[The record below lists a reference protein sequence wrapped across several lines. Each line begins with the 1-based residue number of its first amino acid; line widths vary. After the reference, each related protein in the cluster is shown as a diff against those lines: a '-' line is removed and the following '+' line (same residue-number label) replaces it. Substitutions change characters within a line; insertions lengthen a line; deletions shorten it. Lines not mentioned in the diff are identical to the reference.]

1 MPDDPYTFKIYTG
14 PSMNPTFRT
23 LDGLQIIPYHGRTIR
38 PGDVIVF
45 NPPGLSRKVTHRV
58 VSIDSQGIRTRG
70 DNNPY
75 DDPWLLTPDQVLGRV
90 VCAQRRNLRLRIY
103 GGLIGRLYVTA
114 VRATHLIEVKIS
126 TLLHPVYHRLA
137 RTDIFRLWL
146 PALVKTRIL
155 SFSRP
160 NGTELQLVIGHCVLG
175 RRLPKQNQWQ
185 IRRPFRL
192 LFNEASL
199 P

>member
-1 MPDDPYTFKIYTG
+1 
-14 PSMNPTFRT
+14 MNPAFKA
-23 LDGLQIIPYHGRTIR
+23 LDGLQIIPYRDRAIR

-45 NPPGLSRKVTHRV
+45 NPPGLSHRV
-58 VSIDSQGIRTRG
+58 AHRVISVDSQGIRTRG

-75 DDPWLLTPDQVLGRV
+75 DDPWILTPDQVLGLV
-90 VCAQRRNLRLRIY
+90 VCAQRRNWRRRIH
-103 GGLIGRLYVTA
+103 GGLIGRLYATA
-114 VRATHLIEVKIS
+114 IRAIHLIEALIS
-126 TLLHPVYHRLA
+126 TLLRPAYHRLA

-155 SFSRP
+155 SFTRP
-160 NGTELQLVIGHCVLG
+160 DGTELQLVIGHCVVG
-175 RRLPKQNQWQ
+175 RRLPGRNQWQ

-192 LFNEASL
+192 LIDEASL

>member
-1 MPDDPYTFKIYTG
+1 MPNDLYPFKIYTG
-14 PSMNPTFRT
+14 QSMNPTFRT
-23 LDGLQIIPYHGRTIR
+23 LDRLQIIPYHGRTIL

-45 NPPGLSRKVTHRV
+45 SHLGLNRKATHRV
-58 VSIDSQGIRTRG
+58 VSTDSQGIRTRG

-75 DDPWLLTPDQVLGRV
+75 DDPWILTPGQVLGRV
-90 VCAQRRNLRLRIY
+90 VCAQRRNLRLRIC
-103 GGLIGRLYVTA
+103 GGLIGQLYVTA
-114 VRATHLIEVKIS
+114 VRATHLIESKIS

-155 SFSRP
+155 SFNRP
-160 NGTELQLVIGHCVLG
+160 DGRELQLVIGHFVIG

-192 LFNEASL
+192 LVNEASL

>member
-1 MPDDPYTFKIYTG
+1 MLEDLFPFKIYTG

-23 LDGLQIIPYHGRTIR
+23 LDGLQIVPYHGRTIR

-45 NPPGLSRKVTHRV
+45 NLPGLNRKATHRV

-75 DDPWLLTPDQVLGRV
+75 DDPWILTPDQVVGRV
-90 VCAQRRNLRLRIY
+90 VCAQRRNLRLRTY

-114 VRATHLIEVKIS
+114 IRATCFIDSKIS
-126 TLLHPVYHRLA
+126 TLLHPVYHRMA
-137 RTDIFRLWL
+137 RTDIFRQWL
-146 PALVKTRIL
+146 PTLVKTRIL

-160 NGTELQLVIGHCVLG
+160 NGTELQLVIGHYVVG
-175 RRLPKQNQWQ
+175 RRLPEQNQWQ

-192 LFNEASL
+192 LVDEASL

>member
-1 MPDDPYTFKIYTG
+1 MPDDLYPFKIYTG
-14 PSMNPTFRT
+14 PSMNPTFKT
-23 LDGLQIIPYHGRTIR
+23 LDGLQIIPYHGCTIR

-45 NPPGLSRKVTHRV
+45 NLPGLNRKATHRV

-75 DDPWLLTPDQVLGRV
+75 DDPWILTPDQVLGRV
-90 VCAQRRNLRLRIY
+90 VCAQRRKLRLHIH
-103 GGLIGRLYVTA
+103 GGLIGRLYVIALRT
-114 VRATHLIEVKIS
+114 THFIESKIS
-126 TLLHPVYHRLA
+126 KLLHPVYHRLA

-160 NGTELQLVIGHCVLG
+160 KGTELHLVIGHFVVG
-175 RRLPKQNQWQ
+175 RRLPGQKQWQ

-192 LFNEASL
+192 LVDEASL